1 MTIDTEGGVKGG
13 HIRYLTLANFQTHD
27 VVVTALSTLCSAAC
41 FFLYSYCKTRFACAI
56 SVSSWI
62 CYACMCARPLFCTCA
77 CVVVGVST
85 AALLGRWFHRYYTAT
100 VCGDISGLIHNL
112 AHNLHQFQALW
123 QTFTCTFL
131 PKCRQHAR
139 HTHSHS
145 PIALTFPNFCPVTL
159 ETETL
164 SIYFTYNG
172 WCPG

>member
-1 MTIDTEGGVKGG
+1 
-13 HIRYLTLANFQTHD
+13 
-27 VVVTALSTLCSAAC
+27 
-41 FFLYSYCKTRFACAI
+41 
-56 SVSSWI
+56 
-62 CYACMCARPLFCTCA
+62 MCARSLFCTCA

-112 AHNLHQFQALW
+112 AHKLHQFQALW

-145 PIALTFPNFCPVTL
+145 PIVLTFPNFCPVTL

-164 SIYFTYNG
+164 NILFFIQRLMSWLNVTRILQISRAREGTLLIWRVSQLFILQQMIGFFVPSMQYTLL
-172 WCPG
+172 

>member
-1 MTIDTEGGVKGG
+1 
-13 HIRYLTLANFQTHD
+13 
-27 VVVTALSTLCSAAC
+27 
-41 FFLYSYCKTRFACAI
+41 
-56 SVSSWI
+56 
-62 CYACMCARPLFCTCA
+62 MCARSLFCTCA

-112 AHNLHQFQALW
+112 AHKLHQFQALW

-145 PIALTFPNFCPVTL
+145 PIVLTFPNFCPVTL
-159 ETETL
+159 KKNTSQNNCVVACTRVREGKKHTR
-164 SIYFTYNG
+164 SAVH
-172 WCPG
+172 WH

>member
-1 MTIDTEGGVKGG
+1 
-13 HIRYLTLANFQTHD
+13 
-27 VVVTALSTLCSAAC
+27 
-41 FFLYSYCKTRFACAI
+41 
-56 SVSSWI
+56 
-62 CYACMCARPLFCTCA
+62 MCARSLFCTCA

-112 AHNLHQFQALW
+112 AHKLHQFQALW

-145 PIALTFPNFCPVTL
+145 PIVLTFPNFCPVTL
-159 ETETL
+159 FLAL
-164 SIYFTYNG
+164 SISAFFVAKSKLVMSSDSELVSNLIFFRVYEQRLKV
-172 WCPG
+172 